1 MDGLTSATGEL
12 AAAIAAARLAGDLL
26 RQMFGKATGIR
37 QKSPMEI
44 VTEVDLQAE
53 ALIADR
59 LRGSFPDYGFI
70 GEEGGTSTFPVSAS
84 WIVDPIDGTT
94 NFAHGY
100 PVFSVSIALE
110 VSGETVLG
118 VVYNPVL
125 DEMFSAEKGKGA
137 YLNGERIHISEV
149 RELRGALV
157 ASGFP
162 YDAWTNPADNLAGW
176 GKIVK
181 RALSARCDGCASLD
195 LCHVAAGCLDAYW
208 EIDLE
213 VWDYAAG
220 ALIVREAGG
229 VVTSVSGEL
238 NHPRR
243 RDILASNGHLHR
255 EMVLALRP
263 D

>member
-1 MDGLTSATGEL
+1 MSGEL
-12 AAAIAAARLAGDLL
+12 EAAIAAARLAGDYL
-26 RQMFGKATGIR
+26 RRNFGKSTQVR

-44 VTEVDLQAE
+44 VTEADLQAQS
-53 ALIADR
+53 LIASH
-59 LRGSFPDYGFI
+59 LHGKYPDYGFL
-70 GEEGGTSTFPVSAS
+70 GEEGNASPLPVSAS
-84 WIVDPIDGTT
+84 WIVDPLDGTT

-100 PVFSVSIALE
+100 PLFSVSIALE
-110 VSGETVLG
+110 ISGEIMLG

-125 DEMFSAEKGKGA
+125 DEIFVAEKGEGA
-137 YLNGERIHISEV
+137 FLNGERIHVSEV
-149 RELRGALV
+149 RDLRSALV

-162 YDAWTNPADNLAGW
+162 YDVWTNSADNLTGW

-181 RALSARCDGCASLD
+181 RALSARCDGSASLD
-195 LCHVAAGCLDAYW
+195 LCHVAAGRLDAFW

-229 VVTSVSGEL
+229 VVTSVSGE
-238 NHPRR
+238 PSSTRQ

-255 EMVLALRP
+255 EMVLALRQ

>member
-1 MDGLTSATGEL
+1 VDGLKPLSGEL
-12 AAAIAAARLAGDLL
+12 DAAIAAARLAGDLL
-26 RQMFGKATGIR
+26 RQNFGKETQVR

-44 VTEVDLQAE
+44 VTEVDLQAQS
-53 ALIADR
+53 LIAGH
-59 LRGSFPDYGFI
+59 LHGIFPDYGFI
-70 GEEGGTSTFPVSAS
+70 GEEGSASPLLVSAS

-100 PVFSVSIALE
+100 PLFAVSIALE
-110 VSGETVLG
+110 VSGEIMLG

-125 DEMFSAEKGKGA
+125 DEMYVAEKGTGA
-137 YLNGERIHISEV
+137 YLNGMRIHVSEV

-162 YDAWTNPADNLAGW
+162 YDAWTNPADNLSGW
-176 GKIVK
+176 EQIVK
-181 RALSARCDGCASLD
+181 RALSARCDGVASLD
-195 LCHVAAGCLDAYW
+195 LCHVAAGRLDAYW

-229 VVTSVSGEL
+229 VVTSVSGA
-238 NHPRR
+238 PCGTRQ
-243 RDILASNGHLHR
+243 RDILASNGRLHQ
-255 EMVLALRP
+255 EMVLALRLG
-263 D
+263 